1 MMDWRWLIYEALC
14 FLAIQAGIYW
24 GIFKPQMR
32 KLQKAREESDELW
45 KAAIDE
51 IQKQVYGGEQ

>member
-1 MMDWRWLIYEALC
+1 MDWFWLIYEAVGFIVL
-14 FLAIQAGIYW
+14 QALMYW
-24 GIFKPQMR
+24 GFYKPQMR

-51 IQKQVYGGEQ
+51 IQKQIYGGEQ